1 MINCHSSFSSGQ
13 ENHSMVTSLSS
24 SFLSCQR
31 QGSIYEIV
39 CCYDRLQERWLFGK
53 HVPVRNV
60 LISKSF

>member
-31 QGSIYEIV
+31 QGSIYETV
-39 CCYDRLQERWLFGK
+39 CCYDRLQGRCAVWYACDSEECA
-53 HVPVRNV
+53 H
-60 LISKSF
+60 